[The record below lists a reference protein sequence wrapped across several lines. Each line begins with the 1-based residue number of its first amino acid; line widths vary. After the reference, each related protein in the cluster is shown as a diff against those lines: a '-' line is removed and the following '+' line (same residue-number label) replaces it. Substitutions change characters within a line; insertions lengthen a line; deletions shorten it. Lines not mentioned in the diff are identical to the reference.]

1 MYPRRVIRD
10 FEDAAS
16 RAEDW
21 AVEGEV
27 GMVKLGRFLFR
38 LCLKIFSP
46 IFRSVSRRQLKQLQ
60 YLAFPSRK
68 NRKNRKKNGK
78 LEEGATFSDTNI
90 RVNAQ

>member
-21 AVEGEV
+21 PVEGEV

-68 NRKNRKKNGK
+68 NRKNGK